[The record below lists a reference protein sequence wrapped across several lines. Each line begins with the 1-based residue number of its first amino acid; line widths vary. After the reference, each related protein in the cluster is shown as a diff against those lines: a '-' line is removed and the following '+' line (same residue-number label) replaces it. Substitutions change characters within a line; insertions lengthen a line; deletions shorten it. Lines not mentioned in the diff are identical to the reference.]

1 MKRILCLLLSVLFV
15 LGVMPVSAKISDV
28 EGYPEFPYGG
38 GRNHYALYREA
49 TRDNRIELAFFKIT
63 DAKISDHLVYDG
75 NALLLNDNTRYA
87 DGIKYVLEGDQW
99 VKFEEGYPAISNYA
113 SEVLGSDLPIVYTN
127 SEVKYALKHPRTVT
141 IDYTPIECWIV
152 NGDTYISVADL
163 AYYGF
168 NVSYDAET
176 ATYNVTRERYATP
189 MYTKELWERNASLQ
203 NRTEIQPTVVKVLL
217 DGNATEVVGIEG
229 KSLISVDALNPYGKV
244 QWNERLDEVTVSIFV
259 SELEADLANAE
270 NVIEREYVYKGSTF
284 TYKGQVNTEGVP
296 HGIGRVE
303 RNSYLNE
310 ATYFGQF
317 DSGKLSGVLYKQTFH
332 TVPHSYDQ
340 RYTYFIGEVDPVKEA
355 IRYYRNFGGPDPE
368 NQELIVSGKEP
379 EFGAFAVPIKEIRS
393 GGFRETPIDNLVYT
407 QGVYYEKHN
416 SRATIQ
422 DTDILTVW
430 YDGQD
435 LQTYS
440 ERHENFDR
448 KVRAFWG
455 LEKDY
460 QMPVEQFSEY
470 KNGEKTYY
478 NDVAYTSS
486 GAGSE
491 ENPTVLNAP
500 TFGGIGPHYIVV
512 MVGEEA
518 VKFSDAEPFI
528 QDGRTLVPA
537 RAVFEKMG
545 AEVLWEEDTQ
555 KVVVGKGNTL
565 IEVQI
570 DNPIMMVNG
579 QEILLDVPPMIKKDR
594 TYIPLRAIAEG
605 LNATV
610 SWDEGLKVVSITNE

>member
-1 MKRILCLLLSVLFV
+1 MKKFFALCVAFLMLFTQCVWASV
-15 LGVMPVSAKISDV
+15 SDV
-28 EGYPEFPYGG
+28 DGYPKFPST
-38 GRNHYALYREA
+38 GRKHYAIYREA
-49 TRDNRIELAFFKIT
+49 TRDNRVEAAFFNIT
-63 DAKISDHLVYDG
+63 DAKMSDYLVYDG
-75 NALLLNDNTRYA
+75 NALLLADNDRFSDCVKYA
-87 DGIKYVLEGDQW
+87 LIGEEW
-99 VKFEEGYPAISNYA
+99 VEFEEGYPAISNYA

-203 NRTEIQPTVVKVLL
+203 TRTEIQPTVVKVLL

-229 KSLISVDALNPYGKV
+229 KSLISVDALSPYGEV
-244 QWNERLDEVTVSIFV
+244 HWDEQGDEVTVRIFKP
-259 SELEADLANAE
+259 ELEADLKNAE
-270 NVIEREYVYKGSTF
+270 NVVEREYVYEDQTY
-284 TYKGQVNTEGVP
+284 TYKGQVNAEDLP
-296 HGIGRVE
+296 HGIGNLE
-303 RNSYLNE
+303 LKSTN
-310 ATYFGQF
+310 ATKIFFGYFEEGCP
-317 DSGKLSGVLYKQTFH
+317 SGALYKHFLQR
-332 TVPHSYDQ
+332 VDKYESRYD
-340 RYTYFIGEVDPVKEA
+340 YFIGRVGKDKETGTTA
-355 IRYYRNFGGPDPE
+355 ITNTNGQEKQDATPALRFSAFGIPLYSK
-368 NQELIVSGKEP
+368 N
-379 EFGAFAVPIKEIRS
+379 RS
-393 GGFRETPIDNLVYT
+393 FPTHVRDLEYI
-407 QGVYYEKHN
+407 QGVYIMSHTVMHHGYSVKNE
-416 SRATIQ
+416 
-422 DTDILTVW
+422 VW
-430 YDGQD
+430 YDGKG
-435 LQTYS
+435 LQTLREKSSESWYS
-440 ERHENFDR
+440 SYEIMGIEKLRNPEITNFIEYTN
-448 KVRAFWG
+448 
-455 LEKDY
+455 EKA
-460 QMPVEQFSEY
+460 
-470 KNGEKTYY
+470 TYY
-478 NDVAYTSS
+478 NNAVAAVS
-486 GAGSE
+486 GTGTMD
-491 ENPTVLNAP
+491 NPIALNDPSVGGGVRPLIITVLVN
-500 TFGGIGPHYIVV
+500 
-512 MVGEEA
+512 GEDVEFTYPA
-518 VKFSDAEPFI
+518 RPFI

>member
-28 EGYPEFPYGG
+28 EGYPEFPYGD
-38 GRNHYALYREA
+38 GRNHYAIYREA
-49 TRDNRIELAFFKIT
+49 TRDNRIELAFFKII

-75 NALLLNDNTRYA
+75 NALLLNDNARYA

-141 IDYTPIECWIV
+141 IDYTPIESWIV
-152 NGDTYISVADL
+152 NGDTYISVSDL
-163 AYYGF
+163 EYYGF
-168 NVSYDAET
+168 NVSYDTET

-203 NRTEIQPTVVKVLL
+203 TRTEIQPTEVKVLL
-217 DGNATEVVGIEG
+217 DGNATEVAGIAG
-229 KSLISVDALNPYGKV
+229 KTLIPVNALASYGKV
-244 QWNERLDEVTVSIFV
+244 KWNEGSDEIEVSIFV
-259 SELEADLANAE
+259 SELEADLENAE
-270 NVIEREYVYKGSTF
+270 NVIECEYEYKGSKAL
-284 TYKGQVNTEGVP
+284 YKGQVNGEGLP
-296 HGIGRVE
+296 HGIGRFDWKGV
-303 RNSYLNE
+303 LDD

-317 DSGKLSGVLYKQTFH
+317 DNGKPSGVLYRH
-332 TVPHSYDQ
+332 TYQQVAHVYD
-340 RYTYFIGEVDPVKEA
+340 RRTSYFIGETDPEKEA
-355 IRYYRNFGGPDPE
+355 VRYYRNIGGPDPE

-379 EFGAFAVPIKEIRS
+379 EFGVLTVPINEIRS
-393 GGFRETPIDNLVYT
+393 GGFRETPEDNLVYKR
-407 QGVYYEKHN
+407 GVYHEVIN
-416 SRATIQ
+416 SRATTL
-422 DTDILTVW
+422 DTDVLVAW
-430 YDGQD
+430 YDGQV
-435 LQTYS
+435 QTYS
-440 ERHENFDR
+440 ERHDEF
-448 KVRAFWG
+448 KGQIQPVPG
-455 LEKDY
+455 LERDY
-460 QMPVEQFSEY
+460 RMPWDQFSEY
-470 KNGEKTYY
+470 KNGVKSYY
-478 NDVAYTSS
+478 NDAVYTAWGT
-486 GAGSE
+486 GADA
-491 ENPTVLNAP
+491 NPYVLNDP
-500 TFGGIGPHYIVV
+500 ISGGIGPHYILI
-512 MVGEEA
+512 MVGEEQ
-518 VKFSDAEPFI
+518 VKFSDAKPFI
-528 QDGRTLVPA
+528 QNGRTLVPA

-610 SWDEGLKVVSITNE
+610 SWDEGLKMVSITNE